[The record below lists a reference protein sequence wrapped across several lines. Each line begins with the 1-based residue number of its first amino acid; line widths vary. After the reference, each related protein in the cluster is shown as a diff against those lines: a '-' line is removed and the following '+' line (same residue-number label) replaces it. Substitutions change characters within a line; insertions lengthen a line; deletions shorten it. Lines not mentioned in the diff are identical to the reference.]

1 MTLEI
6 SLSVLQ
12 KLPHM
17 ALAETGCRRC
27 RNCKKYSIC
36 KKCSICKEIQE
47 MQKKKP
53 ERMKRDMAAKYKDL
67 AARLAD
73 MLTTNVNNGIY
84 RLPTEAELGRQYQVS
99 RQTGAGAAC
108 LAGPDHHQT
117 GQRLLRHRLVR
128 R

>member
-1 MTLEI
+1 MNEGGNFLLSLMTLEI

-47 MQKKKP
+47 MHRIHKQYLYLCRKNIASMEDVQRNDEELQGKIAGISEKQQS
-53 ERMKRDMAAKYKDL
+53 
-67 AARLAD
+67 
-73 MLTTNVNNGIY
+73 IY
-84 RLPTEAELGRQYQVS
+84 RIIAKEKYHCKTPEGFQAFQIK
-99 RQTGAGAAC
+99 
-108 LAGPDHHQT
+108 
-117 GQRLLRHRLVR
+117 RLEKF
-128 R
+128 